1 MKVPKFKRLY
11 LIAATAMLL
20 FIVLAV
26 LCTKEVLEYLKAA
39 GYEMKSTNECLKD
52 YLNKDVEIHNDTF
65 KIVNY
70 SVFSEELILSN
81 GVGIKKEVADR
92 CLINS
97 NSN

>member
-1 MKVPKFKRLY
+1 METPNFKYLY
-11 LIAATAMLL
+11 LKAAIAITL
-20 FIVLAV
+20 FIILAV
-26 LCTKEVLEYLKAA
+26 LCTKGILDYLKDA
-39 GYEMKSTNECLKD
+39 GYELKSTNECLKE

-92 CLINS
+92 CLIKS
-97 NSN
+97 NSH

>member
-1 MKVPKFKRLY
+1 MKTLKFKYIY
-11 LIAATAMLL
+11 LTAAVAITL
-20 FIVLAV
+20 FIVMAV
-26 LCTKEVLEYLKAA
+26 LCTKEILDYLKGA
-39 GYEMKSTNECLKD
+39 GYELKSTNECLKE

-92 CLINS
+92 CLLNS